1 MAEIRDKAISHEQQR
16 EANPQLGLMR
26 RVLRFR
32 AKSVFKSIHF
42 WILVFSTLILGYVYY
57 GILTSYHD
65 IYVVL
70 FFFPMVYAAV
80 TYRLRG
86 VLVCGFID
94 FLIVAPHAIF
104 LSHDIYALFRTML
117 YGSFAF
123 IISSL
128 SATLLN
134 YLEMEIEAY
143 LEIQSLNKE
152 LQSYTERLE
161 NTQRHL
167 IHAEKLK
174 AIGQIAAS
182 IAHEVNNPL
191 AGIVVYTR
199 LIGKKLQKGTL
210 DKDEAIKQLDKID
223 QAVTYSSR
231 IIRSLLDFSRRSEP
245 EYKSVTI
252 SKVIE
257 QALMLV
263 GHMAVKKKIEVIRE
277 EPPDLPPARADFGQ
291 LQQVMINLITNAIQ
305 AMETDGKLI
314 IRTQQGDDRWIK
326 IMVIDNG
333 TGITPENMDKL
344 FTPFFSTK
352 ADVKGVGLGLWI
364 SYRIIENH
372 GGKIIVD
379 SQPGHGS
386 TFSIYL
392 PPFMEI

>member
-1 MAEIRDKAISHEQQR
+1 MQ
-16 EANPQLGLMR
+16 
-26 RVLRFR
+26 RVLKAR
-32 AKSVFKSIHF
+32 AKGVFNSPHF
-42 WILVFSTLILGYVYY
+42 WILVCSTLLLAYIYY
-57 GILTSYHD
+57 GILTLYHD

-86 VLVCGFID
+86 VLICGFID
-94 FLIVAPHAIF
+94 FLIVAPDAIF

-117 YGSFAF
+117 YGTFAF

-128 SATLLN
+128 GATLLN
-134 YLEMEIEAY
+134 YLEMQIEAY
-143 LEIQSLNKE
+143 SEIQSLNKD

-191 AGIVVYTR
+191 AGILVYTK
-199 LIGKKLQKGTL
+199 LISKKLQKGTL
-210 DKDEAIKQLDKID
+210 DRDEAIAQLEKID
-223 QAVTYSSR
+223 QATTYSSR
-231 IIRSLLDFSRRSEP
+231 IIRSLLDFSRRAEP
-245 EYKSVTI
+245 EFKAVTV

-263 GHMAVKKKIEVIRE
+263 GHLAVRKKIEDIRE
-277 EPPDLPPARADFGQ
+277 EPSDLPQVKADFGQ
-291 LQQVMINLITNAIQ
+291 LQQVIINLITNAIQ
-305 AMETDGKLI
+305 AMDMGGRLT
-314 IRTQQGDDRWIK
+314 IRTEQNEDNWVK

-333 TGITPENMDKL
+333 TGIAPENMAKL
-344 FTPFFSTK
+344 FTPFYSTK

-379 SQPGHGS
+379 SQPGRGS

-392 PPFMEI
+392 PPFKEEVISDTC